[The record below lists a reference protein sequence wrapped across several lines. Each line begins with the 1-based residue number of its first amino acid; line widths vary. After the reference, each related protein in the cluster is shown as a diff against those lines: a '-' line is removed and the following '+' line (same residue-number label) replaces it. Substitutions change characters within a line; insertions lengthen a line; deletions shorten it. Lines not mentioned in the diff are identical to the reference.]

1 MRAALLSEYRED
13 FVVETVPDPEIT
25 SPDDV
30 IVRVG
35 AAGFCRT
42 DIHMWDGQFDA
53 MQKGAGVDLPFICGH
68 ENAGW
73 VAEVGAG
80 VRHLSVGEPVLL
92 HPMATCGY
100 CHFCRAG
107 EDMHCTNSFFP
118 GVLAPGGFAE
128 FVRTNARAVVP
139 LPEGLTPVDVAP
151 LGDAGITAYHAVK
164 KAIPHAVPGSRTVV
178 LGAGGLGHIGIQA
191 LRAMSAT
198 EIIVVDRNAAALE
211 HAREWGADHTVQARE
226 DRSHLDEVRD
236 LTDGLGAEVVIDYVG
251 EGGAE
256 RDAVELLA
264 AKGVDFLV
272 GYGGTL
278 QVKILE
284 EGLFPETSFVSC
296 IVGPYNEL
304 VELVRLAA
312 RGHVRLTS
320 TTFPLEGIND
330 ALHALDEGRMVGR
343 GVLVPTGS

>member
-1 MRAALLSEYRED
+1 VRAALLTDYHKD
-13 FVVETVPDPEIT
+13 FQVDTVPDPEIT
-25 SPDDV
+25 AADDV

-42 DIHMWDGQFDA
+42 DIHIWDGQFDQ
-53 MQKGAGVDLPFICGH
+53 MWQGAGIGLPFICGH

-73 VAEVGAG
+73 IAEVGPG
-80 VRHLSVGEPVLL
+80 VPHLSVGQPVLL
-92 HPMATCGY
+92 HGVASCGY

-107 EDMHCTNSFFP
+107 EDMHCTASSFP
-118 GVLAPGGFAE
+118 GIFAPGGFAE
-128 FVRTNARAVVP
+128 YVRTNARAVIP
-139 LPEGLTPVDVAP
+139 LPENLTPVDVAP

-164 KAIPHAVPGSRTVV
+164 KAVPYAVPGSYTVV

-191 LRAMSAT
+191 LRAMTAT
-198 EIIVVDRNAAALE
+198 EIIVVDRNPAALE
-211 HAREWGADHTVQARE
+211 HARGWGADHTVQTRE
-226 DRSHLDEVRD
+226 DRSHVAEVRD
-236 LTDGLGAEVVIDYVG
+236 LTEGAGAQVVIDYVG

-264 AKGVDFLV
+264 PKGVDFLV

-304 VELVRLAA
+304 VELVKLTAK
-312 RGHVRLTS
+312 GHVRLTS
-320 TTFPLEGIND
+320 TTFPLEGVNE
-330 ALHALDEGRMVGR
+330 ALHALDEGRIIGR
-343 GVLVPTGS
+343 GVLVPNES

>member
-1 MRAALLSEYRED
+1 MKAALLSQYHED
-13 FVVETVPDPEIT
+13 FVIGDAPDPTIVAAN
-25 SPDDV
+25 DV

-42 DIHMWDGQFDA
+42 DIHIWDGQFDEMWKA
-53 MQKGAGVDLPFICGH
+53 AGTGLPFVCGH

-73 VAEVGAG
+73 IEEVGPGAS
-80 VRHLSVGEPVLL
+80 HLSVGQAVLL
-92 HPMATCGY
+92 HDLATCGY
-100 CHFCRAG
+100 CLACRAG
-107 EDMHCTNSFFP
+107 DDMHCANSFFP
-118 GVLAPGGFAE
+118 GLDSPGGFAQYM
-128 FVRTNARAVVP
+128 RTNARAVVP
-139 LPEGLTPVDVAP
+139 LPENLTPVDVAP
-151 LGDAGITAYHAVK
+151 LSDAGLTAYHAVK
-164 KAIPHAVPGSRTVV
+164 KAVPLAVPGSYTVV

-191 LRAMSAT
+191 LRVMSAT
-198 EIIVVDRNAAALE
+198 EIIVVDRNPTALE
-211 HAREWGADHTVQARE
+211 HAREWGADHTVQARD
-226 DRSHLDEVRD
+226 DRSHVQEVRD
-236 LTDGLGAEVVIDYVG
+236 LTGGSGAQVVIDYVG

-264 AKGVDFLV
+264 HKGVDFLV

-312 RGHVRLTS
+312 RGSVRLTS

-330 ALHALDEGRMVGR
+330 ALHALDEGRLVGR
-343 GVLVPTGS
+343 GVLVPNES

>member
-1 MRAALLSEYRED
+1 MRAALLSEYHED
-13 FVVETVPDPEIT
+13 FVVDTVPDPEIT
-25 SPDDV
+25 APDDV

-53 MQKGAGVDLPFICGH
+53 MQKGAGVGLPFICGH

-80 VRHLSVGEPVLL
+80 VHHLSVGDPVLL

-100 CHFCRAG
+100 CHFCRAART
-107 EDMHCTNSFFP
+107 CT
-118 GVLAPGGFAE
+118 APTASSRAFSRRGFAE
-128 FVRTNARAVVP
+128 YVRTNARAVVP
-139 LPEGLTPVDVAP
+139 LPAGLTPVDVAP
-151 LGDAGITAYHAVK
+151 SATRITAYHAVK
-164 KAIPHAVPGSRTVV
+164 AIPYAVPGSSTVV

-198 EIIVVDRNAAALE
+198 EIIVVDRSPAALE
-211 HAREWGADHTVQARE
+211 HALEWGADHTVLRVRTAHTWRRCVTSPAASAR
-226 DRSHLDEVRD
+226 RWSSTTSAR
-236 LTDGLGAEVVIDYVG
+236 A
-251 EGGAE
+251 AE
-256 RDAVELLA
+256 RDAVEVLG

-312 RGHVRLTS
+312 RGSVRLTS

-330 ALHALDEGRMVGR
+330 ALHALDEGRLVGR
-343 GVLVPTGS
+343 GVLVPNES